1 MRSPRIEN
9 KPAMRWAPTSLRDA
23 ITATRSA
30 LAAAP
35 PHRVMRHKLRMVNA
49 ALAGRL
55 GAGTGLTAGLLAA
68 MPPLRTMLGSRIRGR
83 IIVEN

>member
-1 MRSPRIEN
+1 
-9 KPAMRWAPTSLRDA
+9 
-23 ITATRSA
+23 
-30 LAAAP
+30 
-35 PHRVMRHKLRMVNA
+35 MRHKLRMVNA